1 MKNQIQIKTK
11 QKQKKQ
17 LTNNT
22 NKLGLHYK
30 RK

>member
-11 QKQKKQ
+11 QNQKKQ
-17 LTNNT
+17 LINNT
-22 NKLGLHYK
+22 NKLDLHYK